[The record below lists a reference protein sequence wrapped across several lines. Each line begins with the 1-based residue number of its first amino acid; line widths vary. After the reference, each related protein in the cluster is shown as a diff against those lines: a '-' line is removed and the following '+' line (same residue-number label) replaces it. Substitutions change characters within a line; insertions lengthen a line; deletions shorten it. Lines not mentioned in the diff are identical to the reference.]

1 MTYPSESASQQLWDE
16 QHPREVFE
24 RMSDP
29 QQSKTPP
36 SYNSLYK
43 NGVSSSA
50 NSNSSDTDSTSTL
63 GEGDR
68 ALLEEVTKD
77 SPILVV

>member
-24 RMSDP
+24 RMSAP
-29 QQSKTPP
+29 QQSNTPP
-36 SYNSLYK
+36 SYSSLYK
-43 NGVSSSA
+43 NGSSA